1 MDRRVTPRRDSS
13 LVSLAPFRRR
23 GGLRRVAALLG
34 LLGLFFQA
42 YLPLVCAPDGAAVQH
57 RAGLFSLAGAL
68 CTSAPAPVKSGGSGA
83 PAQKAPLCPICLA
96 LAGGGPFVLPVLAV
110 LVLALAASLL
120 LPPLLAPRRAGLCR
134 SLAALPRAPP
144 MPA

>member
-1 MDRRVTPRRDSS
+1 MDSPVTPRLDSP

-23 GGLRRVAALLG
+23 GSLRRVAALLG

-42 YLPLVCAPDGAAVQH
+42 SLPLIDAPGGAAMAKH
-57 RAGLFSLAGAL
+57 AGVFSLAGAL
-68 CTSAPAPVKSGGSGA
+68 CTSMRAPVKSADPGA
-83 PAQKAPLCPICLA
+83 PAQRAPLCPICLA

-110 LVLALAASLL
+110 LVLALTATQL
-120 LPPLLAPRRAGLCR
+120 LPPVLAPRRAGLCR
-134 SLAALPRAPP
+134 RLAALPRAPP

>member
-1 MDRRVTPRRDSS
+1 MDSRVTPRLDSS
-13 LVSLAPFRRR
+13 LVSLAPFLRR
-23 GGLRRVAALLG
+23 GGLRIVAALLG

-42 YLPLVCAPDGAAVQH
+42 SLPLIDAPAGAAMATH
-57 RAGLFSLAGAL
+57 RGVFSLAGAL
-68 CTSAPAPVKSGGSGA
+68 CIAAPAPAKSADPGA
-83 PAQKAPLCPICLA
+83 PVQKAPLCPICLA

-120 LPPLLAPRRAGLCR
+120 LPPRLTPRRAGLCR

-144 MPA
+144 LPA

>member
-1 MDRRVTPRRDSS
+1 MDSRVTPRLDSS

-42 YLPLVCAPDGAAVQH
+42 SLPLIEAPGGAAMAQH
-57 RAGLFSLAGAL
+57 SGVFSLAGAL
-68 CTSAPAPVKSGGSGA
+68 CTSAPAPVKSAGSGA
-83 PAQKAPLCPICLA
+83 PVQKAPLCPICLA
-96 LAGGGPFVLPVLAV
+96 LAGGGPFVLPVLV
-110 LVLALAASLL
+110 MLVLALAASRL
-120 LPPLLAPRRAGLCR
+120 LPPLLTPRRAELCR

>member
-1 MDRRVTPRRDSS
+1 MDSRVTPRLDSS

-23 GGLRRVAALLG
+23 GFLRRVAALLG
-34 LLGLFFQA
+34 LFGLFFQA
-42 YLPLVCAPDGAAVQH
+42 SLPLVDAAGAAMTKH
-57 RAGLFSLAGAL
+57 AGVFSLAGVL
-68 CTSAPAPVKSGGSGA
+68 CSSMRAPAKSAEPGA

-96 LAGGGPFVLPVLAV
+96 LAGGGAFVLPALAL
-110 LVLALAASLL
+110 LVLALAGTLL
-120 LPPLLAPRRAGLCR
+120 LPALLAPCGARLYR